1 MLYFIITE
9 TNHTLSF
16 TTGSLM
22 SARTADEQQ
31 TPALPDLQDPKLY
44 INRELSMLEFNH
56 RVLEEALDP
65 GNPLLERVKFLAI
78 FANNLDEFFMIRV
91 SGLRE
96 QVAAGVVETPADGLT
111 PAQQLAA
118 IRKRLLPLLET
129 QYRCLHDEIIP
140 KLQRHKISIVP
151 YQSLPKEHKEALR
164 LFFQNEIFPV
174 LTPLAVDPGRPFPFI
189 SNLSLN
195 LAVLLLDHNQQQRFA
210 RIKVPQALPRLV
222 PVHDIARRYANL
234 RMGKHKQ
241 FVFLEELITANLDA
255 LFPGGQVLEAHP
267 FKVTRNADMEI
278 TEDEAAD
285 LLETIEAGVRQ
296 RRFGRV
302 VRLEVQ
308 EDMPQHLLDLL
319 RTRLNI
325 EHSDIYQLPGPL
337 RLSQLFDLAGL
348 NVPALHDAPYVPVIP
363 DVLSR
368 GDDIFSVLRE
378 QDVMLYHP
386 YDSFLP
392 IIQFFRQAAQDPEV
406 LAIKTT
412 LYRVGNNSPIV
423 NALLEAQENG
433 KQVAVLVELKA
444 RFDEENNIVWART
457 LEAQG
462 VHVVYGLLGLKTH
475 CKVALVVRREDD
487 GLRRYVHL
495 STGNYNAITAR
506 VYTDISLLTS
516 RPDIGMDTS
525 ELFNRLTGYAP
536 GATYRKLLVA
546 PEHLREQFS
555 QLICREIEHART
567 GREAHMIL
575 KMNALVDAKLIRL
588 LYEAS
593 MANVKIDLLV
603 RGICCLRPG
612 IKGVSENIRV
622 TSTVG
627 RFLEH
632 PRIYYFANNGSPEI
646 YMGSADLMPRNL
658 DRRVETVFPV
668 EDEQIKARLL
678 DEVLRISMMDNV
690 KTHELQSDGTYKKL
704 ASRSEEALVNSQAW
718 FMERARSNYSP
729 SG

>member
-1 MLYFIITE
+1 M
-9 TNHTLSF
+9 S
-16 TTGSLM
+16 TG
-22 SARTADEQQ
+22 TADEQQ
-31 TPALPDLQDPKLY
+31 ISSTLDLRDPKLY
-44 INRELSMLEFNH
+44 INRELSMLEFNY

-65 GNPLLERVKFLAI
+65 SIPLLERVKFLAI

-96 QVAAGVVETPADGLT
+96 QVAAGVMETPADGLT

-118 IRKRLLPLLET
+118 IRKRLLPVLET
-129 QYRCLHDEIIP
+129 QYRYLHDEIIP
-140 KLQRHKISIVP
+140 KLRQHKISVVP
-151 YQSLPKEHKEALR
+151 YQSLPEEHKEALH

-210 RIKVPQALPRLV
+210 RVKVPPALPRLV
-222 PVHDIARRYANL
+222 PVHDIAHRYANL
-234 RMGKHKQ
+234 RVGKHKQ
-241 FVFLEELITANLDA
+241 FVFLEEVIAANLDA
-255 LFPGGQVLEAHP
+255 LFPGGQILEAHP
-267 FKVTRNADMEI
+267 FRVTRNADMEI
-278 TEDEAAD
+278 AEDEAPD

-319 RTRLNI
+319 RTHLNI
-325 EHSDIYQLPGPL
+325 ERTDIYQLPGPL
-337 RLSQLFDLAGL
+337 GLSQLFDLASL
-348 NVPALHDAPYVPVIP
+348 DVPALRDAPYIPVIP

-368 GDDIFSVLRE
+368 EDDIFSVLRE

-392 IIQFFRQAAQDPEV
+392 VIQFFRQAAHDPKV

-412 LYRVGNNSPIV
+412 LYRVGSNSPIV
-423 NALLEAQENG
+423 SALLEAQENG

-495 STGNYNAITAR
+495 STGNYNATTAR
-506 VYTDISLLTS
+506 IYTDIGLLTS
-516 RPDIGMDTS
+516 RPDIGADAS

-536 GATYRKLLVA
+536 DATYRKLLVA
-546 PEHLREQFS
+546 PEHLREQFAR
-555 QLICREIEHART
+555 LICREIDHARA

-575 KMNALVDAKLIRL
+575 KMNALVDARLIRL

-593 MANVKIDLLV
+593 MANVKVDLLV

-622 TSTVG
+622 TSVVG

-632 PRIYYFANNGSPEI
+632 PRIYYFANGGTPEI

-678 DEVLRISMMDNV
+678 NEVLRISMMDNV
-690 KTHELQSDGTYKKL
+690 KARELQPDGTYKRL
-704 ASRSEEALVNSQAW
+704 APRDGEAPLDSQTW
-718 FMERARSNYSP
+718 FMERARSSYSN

>member
-1 MLYFIITE
+1 
-9 TNHTLSF
+9 
-16 TTGSLM
+16 M
-22 SARTADEQQ
+22 STSTADEQQ
-31 TPALPDLQDPKLY
+31 ISLTPDLRDPKLY
-44 INRELSMLEFNH
+44 INRELSMLEFNY

-65 GNPLLERVKFLAI
+65 SIPLLERVKFLAI

-96 QVAAGVVETPADGLT
+96 QVAAGVIETPADGLT

-118 IRKRLLPLLET
+118 IRKRLLPVLET
-129 QYRCLHDEIIP
+129 QYRCLRDEIIP
-140 KLQRHKISIVP
+140 KLRQRKISVVP
-151 YQSLPKEHKEALR
+151 YQSLPQEHKEALH

-210 RIKVPQALPRLV
+210 RVKVPPALPRLV
-222 PVHDIARRYANL
+222 PVHDITHRYANL

-241 FVFLEELITANLDA
+241 FVFLEEVIAANLDA
-255 LFPGGQVLEAHP
+255 LFPGGQILEAHP
-267 FKVTRNADMEI
+267 FRVTRNADMEI
-278 TEDEAAD
+278 AEDEASD

-308 EDMPQHLLDLL
+308 ENMPQHLLDLL
-319 RTRLNI
+319 RTHLNI
-325 EHSDIYQLPGPL
+325 ERTDIYQLPGPL
-337 RLSQLFDLAGL
+337 GLSQLFDLASL
-348 NVPALHDAPYVPVIP
+348 DVPALRDAPYIPVIP
-363 DVLSR
+363 DVLNR
-368 GDDIFSVLRE
+368 EDDIFSVLRE

-392 IIQFFRQAAQDPEV
+392 VIQFFRQAAHDPKV

-412 LYRVGNNSPIV
+412 LYRVGSNSPIV
-423 NALLEAQENG
+423 SALLEAQENG

-495 STGNYNAITAR
+495 STGNYNATTAR
-506 VYTDISLLTS
+506 IYTDIGLLTS
-516 RPDIGMDTS
+516 RPDIGADAS

-536 GATYRKLLVA
+536 DATYSKLLVA
-546 PEHLREQFS
+546 PEYLREQFA
-555 QLICREIEHART
+555 QLICREIDHARA

-575 KMNALVDAKLIRL
+575 KMNALVDARLIRL

-593 MANVKIDLLV
+593 MANVKVDLLV

-622 TSTVG
+622 TSVVG

-632 PRIYYFANNGSPEI
+632 PRIYYFANGGTPEI

-668 EDEQIKARLL
+668 EDEQIKTRLL
-678 DEVLRISMMDNV
+678 NEVLRISMMDNV
-690 KTHELQSDGTYKKL
+690 KARELQPDGTYKRL
-704 ASRSEEALVNSQAW
+704 APRDGEAPLDSQTW
-718 FMERARSNYSP
+718 FMERARSSYSN

>member
-1 MLYFIITE
+1 MS
-9 TNHTLSF
+9 TL
-16 TTGSLM
+16 
-22 SARTADEQQ
+22 TADEQQ
-31 TPALPDLQDPKLY
+31 TSSTPDLRDPKLY

-65 GNPLLERVKFLAI
+65 GIPLLERVKFLAI

-96 QVAAGVVETPADGLT
+96 QVAAGVMETPADGLT
-111 PAQQLAA
+111 PAQQLSA
-118 IRKRLLPLLET
+118 IRKRLLPMLEA
-129 QYRCLHDEIIP
+129 QHRCLHDEIIP
-140 KLQRHKISIVP
+140 KLRQHKINIVP
-151 YQSLPKEHKEALR
+151 YHSLSEEHKQALR
-164 LFFQNEIFPV
+164 LFFQSEIFPV

-189 SNLSLN
+189 SNLSLS
-195 LAVLLLDHNQQQRFA
+195 LGVLLLDHNQQQRFA
-210 RIKVPQALPRLV
+210 RIKVPQALSRLV
-222 PVHDIARRYANL
+222 PVHDTARRYASL
-234 RMGKHKQ
+234 RVGKHKQ
-241 FVFLEELITANLDA
+241 FVFLEELIAANLDA
-255 LFPGGQVLEAHP
+255 LFPGGQILEAHP
-267 FKVTRNADMEI
+267 FRVTRNADMEI
-278 TEDEAAD
+278 AEDEAFD

-319 RTRLNI
+319 RTHLNI
-325 EHSDIYQLPGPL
+325 ERTDIYQLPGPL
-337 RLSQLFDLAGL
+337 GLSQLFDLASL
-348 NVPALHDAPYVPVIP
+348 DVPALRDAPYVPVIP
-363 DVLSR
+363 DVFSR

-392 IIQFFRQAAQDPEV
+392 VIQFFRQAAHDPKV

-412 LYRVGNNSPIV
+412 LYRVGSNSPIV

-495 STGNYNAITAR
+495 STGNYNATTAR
-506 VYTDISLLTS
+506 IYTDIGLLTS
-516 RPDIGMDTS
+516 RPDIGTDAG

-536 GATYRKLLVA
+536 GATYSKLLVA

-555 QLICREIEHART
+555 QLICREIDHARA
-567 GREAHMIL
+567 GRQAHMIL
-575 KMNALVDAKLIRL
+575 KMNALVDARLIRL

-593 MANVKIDLLV
+593 MASVKVDLLV

-612 IKGVSENIRV
+612 VKGVSENIRV
-622 TSTVG
+622 TSIVG

-632 PRIYYFANNGSPEI
+632 PRIYYFANGGRPEI

-678 DEVLRISMMDNV
+678 DEVLRISMRDNV
-690 KTHELQSDGTYKKL
+690 KACELHPDGTYKRL
-704 ASRSEEALVNSQAW
+704 APRDEEAPLDSQSW
-718 FMERARSNYSP
+718 FMERARSSYST